1 MIQGH
6 YEEGNE
12 EVQPYLHLHMCNH
25 PPESQDQDAEASES
39 NSVNAIRGKLGDKQV
54 TLQDEKHQG
63 NAVAPKV
70 MVPGVVGGGLEAQD
84 GGIEVPMMV
93 QPEQIET

>member
-12 EVQPYLHLHMCNH
+12 EVQPHLHLHMCNH

-39 NSVNAIRGKLGDKQV
+39 NSVNAIKGELGDKQV